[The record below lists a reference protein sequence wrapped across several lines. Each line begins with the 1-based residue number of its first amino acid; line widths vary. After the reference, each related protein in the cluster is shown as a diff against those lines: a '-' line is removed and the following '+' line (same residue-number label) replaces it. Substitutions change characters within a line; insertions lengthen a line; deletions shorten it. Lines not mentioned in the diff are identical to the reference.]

1 MLLNTKWL
9 TIMDSSHMY
18 DENHCVFGMRKML
31 RDDISVGSS
40 VVLYTQVFPYGCRSA
55 LSVMTM
61 VSLSPDRIK

>member
-1 MLLNTKWL
+1 
-9 TIMDSSHMY
+9 MY

-61 VSLSPDRIK
+61 VRLSPDRIK